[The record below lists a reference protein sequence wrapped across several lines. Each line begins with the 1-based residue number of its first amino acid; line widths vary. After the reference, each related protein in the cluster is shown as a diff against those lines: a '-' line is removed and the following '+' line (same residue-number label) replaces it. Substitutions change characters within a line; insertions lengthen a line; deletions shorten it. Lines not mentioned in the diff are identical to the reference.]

1 MSTMSEIAKTA
12 GVSRYTVSK
21 VLNGAHVAE
30 ETYRKVMEACEKHHY
45 TRNLLAT
52 NLVRNHSSIIGMVLA
67 QDYDSFF
74 GEIIN
79 AAEKEAAQQG
89 YQLICQC
96 SHGDPREEEKI
107 IRSFESLRV
116 CGMVAAPVTSNDNRE
131 RWEHLDQKMPLIH
144 FDCFLN
150 EASHYV
156 ISDNRKSAGLITEHL
171 IKRKTAP
178 AYLGSAHSNANLA
191 VKERCAGYIDT
202 VTQHGLP
209 PLFIPT
215 SNSGESVDNQKFGID
230 NIEAFL
236 ETNPLPASIF
246 CATDRIAMGV
256 IFALQKKGI
265 EAGTDVLVAGH
276 DDLEFGK
283 YMNPTL
289 TTVAQPKTDIGA
301 ECVRTLF
308 DLLNKPQPREQ
319 RVQKVLP
326 PELIIRQ
333 STSPK

>member
-1 MSTMSEIAKTA
+1 MSNMSEIAKTA

-30 ETYRKVMEACEKHHY
+30 ETYRKVMEACEKHRY

-52 NLVRNHSSIIGMVLA
+52 NLVRNHSSIIGMILS

-79 AAEKEAAQQG
+79 AAEKEAARQG

-96 SHGDPREEEKI
+96 SHGDPVEEEKI

-116 CGMVAAPVTSNDNRE
+116 CGMVAAPVTSDENRE
-131 RWEHLDQKMPLIH
+131 LWDHLDQKMPLIH
-144 FDCFLN
+144 YDCFLN
-150 EASHYV
+150 EDSHYV

-171 IKRKTAP
+171 IERQSAP
-178 AYLGSAHSNANLA
+178 AYLGSVHSHANLA
-191 VKERCAGYIDT
+191 VKERCEGYVET
-202 VTQHGLP
+202 VTQHGMT
-209 PLFIPT
+209 PLIIPT
-215 SNSGESVDNQKFGID
+215 SNSVETVDNQRFGIE
-230 NIEAFL
+230 NMLAFL

-256 IFALQKKGI
+256 IFALQQQGI
-265 EAGTDVLVAGH
+265 KVGTDVLVAGH
-276 DDLEFGK
+276 DDLEFGE

-289 TTVAQPKTDIGA
+289 TTVAQPKMDIGS

-308 DLLNKPQPREQ
+308 DLLNASQLPEQ

-333 STSPK
+333 STTPE